1 MAQINPILRV
11 SAGTP
16 VYEANGSKIGK
27 VGEVRGEAFR
37 VETGLFQKDYW
48 LGADSIDSAVAGDSV
63 MLSIA
68 KSDLGAHKVAAPT
81 KVA

>member
-11 SAGTP
+11 TTGTP

-27 VGEVRGEAFR
+27 VGEVRGGAFR
-37 VETGLFQKDYW
+37 VETGLFQRDYW
-48 LGADSIDSAVAGDSV
+48 LGAESIDSAVSGDAV
-63 MLSIA
+63 MLSVTKNDI
-68 KSDLGAHKVAAPT
+68 GAHKVSEPT